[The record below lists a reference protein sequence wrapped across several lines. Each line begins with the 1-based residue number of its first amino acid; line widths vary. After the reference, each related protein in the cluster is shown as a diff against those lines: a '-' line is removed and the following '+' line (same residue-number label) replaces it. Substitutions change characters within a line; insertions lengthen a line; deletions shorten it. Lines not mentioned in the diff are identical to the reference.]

1 MDELKTEL
9 LEFSSKIDKYIKK
22 DKIHHAYLI
31 ETNSNNRIDIAKEL
45 IKKILSYEENDSIE
59 QLNLN
64 YDLQILQTES
74 QTIKKEEILNIKE
87 KFKTKSI
94 YGSKRIYIIEE
105 AEKLNSSSANTL
117 LKFLEEPEEN
127 IIAILITSNR
137 NIVIN
142 TIVSRCQI
150 IRYYVKEVLNFGF
163 DFEYV
168 EKLFN
173 IILCIEEKKEQSIA
187 YINEIDIKD
196 LMDRKNFTELLNNML
211 YVYNDVL
218 HQKLGLP
225 IQYFEG
231 NEENIKKISEK
242 NTVTSVKNKTN
253 AINECIE
260 RIKYN
265 TNIKLLLDK
274 LIILMIGVDLDVSSN
289 RN

>member
-9 LEFSSKIDKYIKK
+9 LEFSKIIDKYIKK
-22 DKIHHAYLI
+22 DKINHAYLI

-59 QLNLN
+59 QLNIN
-64 YDLQILQTES
+64 YDLQILKTEA

-94 YGSKRIYIIEE
+94 YNSKRIYIIEE

-150 IRYYVKEVLNFGF
+150 IRYYVKESLNFGF
-163 DFEYV
+163 NFEYV
-168 EKLFN
+168 DKLFKV
-173 IILCIEEKKEQSIA
+173 ILCIEEKKEHSIA
-187 YINEIDIKD
+187 YVNDIDIKD
-196 LMDRKNFTELLNNML
+196 LMDRQSFSEFLNNML

-218 HQKLGLP
+218 HNKLGLP

-231 NEENIKKISEK
+231 NEENIKKIADQ
-242 NTVTSVKNKTN
+242 NTIISIKIKTN

-265 TNIKLLLDK
+265 ANIKLLLDK
-274 LIILMIGVDLDVSSN
+274 LIILMTGVDINVSSN